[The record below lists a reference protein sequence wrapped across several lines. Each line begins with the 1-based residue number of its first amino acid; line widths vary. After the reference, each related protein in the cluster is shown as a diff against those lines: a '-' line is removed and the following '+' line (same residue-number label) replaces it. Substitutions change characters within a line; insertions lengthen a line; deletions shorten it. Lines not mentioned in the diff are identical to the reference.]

1 MENAINKCKKALGE
15 FFFLVC
21 FFVPILVVKVRA
33 GVTFQ
38 EGLQIARFFCSAAL
52 YRKQPLYA
60 AKVFILLFFKV
71 KWKNFSPDY
80 SLFSKKHYK
89 TPLAVRK
96 VGEWYSI
103 KPEVQND
110 APPVANT
117 KSIQYFSIGREA
129 IFCAL
134 KSRNFDR
141 KVVLLPIFTC
151 FTVLTPFLQDGW
163 KICFYRYNKDL
174 SINTQYFEDVFRKE
188 SPSLCVFQP
197 LSGMGFLD
205 AENALIDLAHHNGC
219 ATVVDQTQDIY
230 NDRGNPS
237 VDFYCGSLRKWYPF
251 PDGAFLSSNKHKIV
265 DNRIIKE
272 NCIYRTSM
280 GLCMFSQHLNAN
292 YTNPFFAYLYSFMWT
307 FSVCYIG
314 NTKIVPHSMSDYS
327 RKVLAQQDE
336 AFNASARI
344 RNFHYIYEGIRNLK
358 TIRPAFESIERLT
371 SVPLSFP
378 IYVENRNRFSH
389 FLLSKGIT
397 TQLLWAIP
405 PYIKK
410 NIPLDAT
417 TRFIY
422 DHILSLPCDQR
433 YSTDD
438 MRKMVELIREYDSQA

>member
-1 MENAINKCKKALGE
+1 MFHKK
-15 FFFLVC
+15 
-21 FFVPILVVKVRA
+21 
-33 GVTFQ
+33 
-38 EGLQIARFFCSAAL
+38 
-52 YRKQPLYA
+52 Y
-60 AKVFILLFFKV
+60 FKPKSSV
-71 KWKNFSPDY
+71 WQVGQWFS
-80 SLFSKKHYK
+80 
-89 TPLAVRK
+89 V
-96 VGEWYSI
+96 
-103 KPEVQND
+103 KPETLKPLTAIPDTENI
-110 APPVANT
+110 
-117 KSIQYFSIGREA
+117 KYFSIGRKA
-129 IFCAL
+129 ISYAI
-134 KSRNFDR
+134 KRQDFDK

-151 FTVLTPFLQDGW
+151 FTVLAPFLQDGW

-174 SINTQYFEDVFRKE
+174 SIDTKHFLDAFQKAMPTF
-188 SPSLCVFQP
+188 CIFQP

-205 AENALIDLAHHNGC
+205 SEKDLIDFAHKNGC
-219 ATVVDQTQDIY
+219 ITAVDQTQDAY
-230 NDRGNPS
+230 NDRTNPS
-237 VDFYCGSLRKWYPF
+237 VDFYYGSLRKWYPF

-280 GLCMFSQHLNAN
+280 GLCMFSQHLNTN

-314 NTKIVPHSMSDYS
+314 NTKIVPHSMSDNS

-397 TQLLWAIP
+397 TQLL
-405 PYIKK
+405 
-410 NIPLDAT
+410 
-417 TRFIY
+417 
-422 DHILSLPCDQR
+422 
-433 YSTDD
+433 
-438 MRKMVELIREYDSQA
+438 